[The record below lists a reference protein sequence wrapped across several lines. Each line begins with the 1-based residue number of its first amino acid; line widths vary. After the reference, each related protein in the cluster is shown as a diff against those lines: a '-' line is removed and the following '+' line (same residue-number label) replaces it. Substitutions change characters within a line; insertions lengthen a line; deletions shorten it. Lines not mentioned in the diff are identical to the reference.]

1 MWGILQAVVY
11 VTDQEA
17 DLEKVDQ
24 MSLRMMSMMAQGVEL
39 AGEKLSS

>member
-1 MWGILQAVVY
+1 MWEILQAVVY
-11 VTDQEA
+11 DTDQES

-39 AGEKLSS
+39 AGEQVQQ